1 MKKVNVVVVSLLF
14 VVGLTVSVEAQQNQ
28 GRQESDLVKGRAGF
42 MIVGKSLYD
51 GLSPID
57 EVEVN
62 EESGIVEIRRGGK
75 LFVRLEV
82 KMEMFASL
90 DYVVKVIHVVDGKF
104 RTVSGIGVGSTLSDI
119 MAKYPNFVVDKT
131 PDGRW
136 AGTVNELEMGF
147 WFGQMDG
154 QPGAECKVV
163 TVTVQ

>member
-1 MKKVNVVVVSLLF
+1 MKKPRVVVAPLLF
-14 VVGLTVSVEAQQNQ
+14 VVGLTVSAEAQNQN
-28 GRQESDLVKGRAGF
+28 RQESDLVKGRAGF
-42 MIVGKSLYD
+42 MVVGKSLYD
-51 GLSPID
+51 GLSPVD

-90 DYVVKVIHVVDGKF
+90 DYVVKAIHVVDGKF

-119 MAKYPNFVVDKT
+119 MTKYPNFVVDKT

-147 WFGQMDG
+147 WFGSMEG
-154 QPGAECKVV
+154 RPGDECKVV
-163 TVTVQ
+163 SVTVQ